1 MVTLAIIPSIILIVI
16 ILRADKIEKEPMSLL
31 VRLFLFGALTTVSAM
46 LIGSAGTEIIA
57 VLFEGG
63 TLVYAFVDNFIVT
76 ALVEEG
82 GKYFVLKKTTWKH
95 PAFNYTFDAVVYAVC
110 ASLGFA
116 TLENILYLAD
126 ASVGTA
132 FARGILSV
140 PGHFIDAVFMG
151 YYYGSAKIA
160 STDGNEQTSKQFR
173 RRALIV
179 PVLLHGFY
187 DFCLSTEYDIFLVVF
202 FIFEI
207 VITVAA
213 VKRLKK
219 LSKEDRAISNE
230 NDW

>member
-57 VLFEGG
+57 VLFEEG

-160 STDGNEQTSKQFR
+160 STDGNEQASKQFR